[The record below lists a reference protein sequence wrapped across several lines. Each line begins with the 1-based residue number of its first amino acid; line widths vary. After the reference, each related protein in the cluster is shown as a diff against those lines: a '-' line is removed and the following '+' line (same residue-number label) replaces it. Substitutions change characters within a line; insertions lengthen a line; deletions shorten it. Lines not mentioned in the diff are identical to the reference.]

1 MHAET
6 LDGLIQRV
14 TTIKAATSDAQG
26 LLSRESAAE
35 LARLPLLSEA
45 FRVRAAEAEAAD
57 PLDSMDEFDQRKT
70 KIDLLLRGI
79 RLTVN
84 RRDGMDLVTA
94 ARQSS
99 ELRKAIRLARR
110 WTQDLQDWHAAKLDK
125 LERKGGA
132 GLEQARTRAT
142 IVQLIWAHIQEADNL
157 VRRVPDDED
166 APAPAP
172 AFDATITHLPA
183 ISSAE
188 GAVMQLNE
196 QVLEALL
203 ERLGAGLAVTREM
216 ALAMQRE
223 LDRQGVALD
232 DLNERTD
239 ADNQHIEAHRS
250 TLDEQLKRQPASRVC
265 LLLTGGLLLLGLIGT
280 LVSFF
285 A

>member
-157 VRRVPDDED
+157 VRRVPDDE
-166 APAPAP
+166 AAP
-172 AFDATITHLPA
+172 AFDATLTHLPA

-188 GAVMQLNE
+188 GAVMQINE
-196 QVLEALL
+196 QALDALL
-203 ERLGAGLAVTREM
+203 ERLGEGLAVTKEM

-223 LDRQGVALD
+223 LDRQGVELD
-232 DLNERTD
+232 DLNERAD
-239 ADNQHIEAHRS
+239 ADNQQLETHRN
-250 TLDEQLKRQPASRVC
+250 TLDEQLQRQPASRVC

-280 LVSFF
+280 LISLVI
-285 A
+285 